1 VSVGDADHQVEFDGI
16 EGSICA
22 LVIDGRA
29 LAFQFY
35 SRGAATLCLASSNQT
50 QVITDLTRLPPDLTE
65 AAAGGAI
72 VAPMHGQ
79 LVALEVAEGDAV
91 QAGQRLAIL
100 EAMKMQHEIVAPDAG
115 TVDTIVSAAG
125 KQVAQGDMLL
135 TLTLASE
142 AES

>member
-1 VSVGDADHQVEFDGI
+1 MP
-16 EGSICA
+16 
-22 LVIDGRA
+22 L
-29 LAFQFY
+29 
-35 SRGAATLCLASSNQT
+35 SRLCTASWLHLKS
-50 QVITDLTRLPPDLTE
+50 LK
-65 AAAGGAI
+65 
-72 VAPMHGQ
+72 
-79 LVALEVAEGDAV
+79 GDAV